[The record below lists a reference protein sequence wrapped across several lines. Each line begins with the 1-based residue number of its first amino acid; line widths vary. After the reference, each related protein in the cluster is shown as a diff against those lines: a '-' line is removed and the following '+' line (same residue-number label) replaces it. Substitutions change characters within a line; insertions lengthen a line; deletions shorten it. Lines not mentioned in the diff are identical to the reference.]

1 MDHPVCTFHL
11 LARQQT
17 DTIGDSG
24 FCCCISCNICQAP
37 VIHFFKF
44 YSLVD
49 FAYFCK
55 FYQISAITNRLISFF
70 LILFFHF
77 SFTWKPWTQN
87 SGPHWFSSLLQKVLS
102 FRADISLVGFMYLIF
117 TCMPG
122 GSYHKWSRSLVL
134 HFLECMWYLSSTINS
149 LC

>member
-1 MDHPVCTFHL
+1 MYLLFTCKAADRYHRWCRFLLLHL
-11 LARQQT
+11 SQHLSIT
-17 DTIGDSG
+17 NDSLL
-24 FCCCISCNICQAP
+24 F
-37 VIHFFKF
+37 F

-49 FAYFCK
+49 FAYCCK
-55 FYQISAITNRLISFF
+55 FYQISASTDHLISFF
-70 LILFFHF
+70 LILYFHF
-77 SFTWKPWTQN
+77 SCTWKPWTQN

-102 FRADISLVGFMYLIF
+102 FRADISLAGFTYLIF

-134 HFLECMWYLSSTINS
+134 HFLECVWYLSSTINS